1 MKKFNLLMT
10 LGLMLFVTALS
21 AQLPPPEDEQPYMV
35 GNDRDAHG
43 CIGSAGYVWS
53 KVRQECIR
61 TFEVGT
67 ALNPVNKKEGEAT
80 LVATI
85 VFDKD
90 KSKVEVF
97 IPGQKDSV
105 ILSPDLKATTWTG
118 GKFKLKEVDGKYTLS
133 KKGKA
138 IYKS

>member
-10 LGLMLFVTALS
+10 LGLMLFATALS
-21 AQLPPPEDEQPYMV
+21 AQLPPPEDEQPRMV
-35 GNDRDAHG
+35 GNDRDEHG

-61 TFEVGT
+61 TFEAGV
-67 ALNPVNKKEGEAT
+67 ALNPVNKKEGEVT

-85 VFDKD
+85 VFG
-90 KSKVEVF
+90 SNNNKVEVF
-97 IPGQKDSV
+97 IPGQKNSV
-105 ILSPDLKATTWTG
+105 VLTPDMKDKTWTG
-118 GKFKLKEVDGKYTLS
+118 SRLTLKEIDGKYILS

-138 IYKS
+138 IYKN